1 MQRRKDSV
9 AGTRRGLSKVTT
21 TTTTTTTMATIMIIC
36 IYKSNRESSECT
48 G

>member
-1 MQRRKDSV
+1 MQWRKDSV

-21 TTTTTTTMATIMIIC
+21 TTTTTMTTMMMIIIC